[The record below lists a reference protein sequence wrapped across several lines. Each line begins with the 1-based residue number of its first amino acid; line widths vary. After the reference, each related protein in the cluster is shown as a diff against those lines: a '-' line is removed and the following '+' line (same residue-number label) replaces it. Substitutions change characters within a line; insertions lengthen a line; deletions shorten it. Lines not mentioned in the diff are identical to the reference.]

1 MSAPSPVAPRQGALN
16 QHPRSQRSLLLALGV
31 GTAVT
36 VGLAAVVVS
45 GLRKDPVPDGL
56 LLRRPG
62 IGWIREAARTPSEQR
77 DRTPAPPSQ
86 ARWVSPLTR
95 ACPAAD
101 PVLRQH
107 LSQMPLQISK
117 VRPDPTNYSSRRT
130 RDAFGQAI
138 DPTPSVI
145 VLHETVYG
153 LQSAVNSVT
162 TPHANDDDQAS
173 YHTLVGLDGQ
183 IVRTV
188 DPSQR
193 AYGAG
198 FSAFDGRWVFTN
210 RRFSGSLNNFALH
223 VSLET
228 PEDGED
234 SGPNHSGYTPAQ
246 YDALARVIADWMVR
260 YGIRPEAITTHR
272 HVDLGGERADP
283 RSFDWTELQ
292 RRLTALGLVCVR

>member
-1 MSAPSPVAPRQGALN
+1 MSAPSPVAPRQGALS
-16 QHPRSQRSLLLALGV
+16 HHRRSPRALLLGIAV
-31 GTAVT
+31 GTAVS

-45 GLRKDPVPDGL
+45 GLRREPDSGGL
-56 LLRRPG
+56 LLRRPSL
-62 IGWIREAARTPSEQR
+62 GWLREATRGPSEQR

-86 ARWVSPLTR
+86 PRWVSPLTR

-101 PVLRQH
+101 TALRRH
-107 LSQMPLQISK
+107 LSQMRLQITK
-117 VRPDPTNYSSRRT
+117 VRPDPSNYANRRT

-162 TPHANDDDQAS
+162 TPHPNDDDQAS
-173 YHTLVGLDGQ
+173 YHTLVGLDGR
-183 IVRTV
+183 IVQTV
-188 DPSQR
+188 DPGQR

-228 PEDGED
+228 PEDGENN
-234 SGPNHSGYTPAQ
+234 GPNHSGYTPAQ

-292 RRLTALGLVCVR
+292 RRLTALGLVC

>member
-1 MSAPSPVAPRQGALN
+1 M
-16 QHPRSQRSLLLALGV
+16 
-31 GTAVT
+31 GTAVS

-45 GLRKDPVPDGL
+45 GLRRPPASGDL

-62 IGWIREAARTPSEQR
+62 LGWIREAARTPSEQR

-86 ARWVSPLTR
+86 PRWVSPLTR

-101 PVLRQH
+101 PSLQLQ
-107 LSQMPLQISK
+107 LSRMPLQITK
-117 VRPDPTNYSSRRT
+117 VRPDPSNYSSRRT

-162 TPHANDDDQAS
+162 TPHASDDDQAS
-173 YHTLVGLDGQ
+173 YHTLVGLDGR
-183 IVRTV
+183 IVQTV

-234 SGPNHSGYTPAQ
+234 NGPNHSGYTPAQ
-246 YDALARVIADWMVR
+246 YDALARVIADWMRR
-260 YGIRPEAITTHR
+260 YRIPFDHITTHR
-272 HVDLGGERADP
+272 HVDLGLARADP
-283 RSFDWTELQ
+283 RSFSWPALQ
-292 RRLTALGLVCVR
+292 VRLAALGALC